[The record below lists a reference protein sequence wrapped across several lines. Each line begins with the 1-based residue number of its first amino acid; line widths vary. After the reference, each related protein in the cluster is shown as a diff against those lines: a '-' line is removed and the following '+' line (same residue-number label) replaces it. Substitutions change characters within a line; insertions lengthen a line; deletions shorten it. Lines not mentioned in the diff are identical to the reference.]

1 MLRTFDQL
9 TTAAT
14 LVLLAAST
22 AVAQTPAGRDMRIA
36 YESISAVNGYSY
48 FTVFDDV
55 SVEVD
60 EGVVTLTGKV
70 TMPHKRDDIAKRVAR
85 LDGVSQVVNK
95 ITVLPLSRFD
105 DELRQQIARSIY
117 GHSNFW
123 NYAAMA
129 NPPIHIIVERGFV
142 TLTGVVSSE
151 VDKALARVLAHQFGA
166 RSVTM
171 QLKTDAEVRAA
182 ELGDPRHDDTD

>member
-1 MLRTFDQL
+1 MHRTFERL
-9 TTAAT
+9 TAATT
-14 LVLLAAST
+14 LVLLVAS
-22 AVAQTPAGRDMRIA
+22 ASAAQTSSGRDTRIA
-36 YESISAVNGYSY
+36 YETVSAVNGYSY

-55 SVEVD
+55 SVEVN

-70 TMPHKRDDIAKRVAR
+70 TMPHKRDDIAKRVVR
-85 LDGVSQVVNK
+85 LDGVSQVFNK
-95 ITVLPLSRFD
+95 ITVLPVSRFD

-117 GHSNFW
+117 GHSSFW

-129 NPPIHIIVERGFV
+129 NPPIHIIVEHGFV

-166 RSVTM
+166 RSVTI

-182 ELGDPRHDDTD
+182 ELGNARHDDTH

>member
-1 MLRTFDQL
+1 MLRTINRL
-9 TTAAT
+9 TAAVA
-14 LVLLAAST
+14 LVLFAATST
-22 AVAQTPAGRDMRIA
+22 VAQTSAGRDMRIA
-36 YESISAVNGYSY
+36 YETVSAVNGYSY

-55 SVEVD
+55 SVEAS

-70 TMPHKRDDIAKRVAR
+70 TMPHKRDDIARRVAR

-129 NPPIHIIVERGFV
+129 NPPIHIIVEHGFV

-151 VDKALARVLAHQFGA
+151 VDKALARMLAHQFGA
-166 RSVTM
+166 RSVTV

-182 ELGDPRHDDTD
+182 ELGDARNDGTN